1 MKKIVGSGEVQ
12 EIRDAAQIQ
21 REIQQFV
28 SRLTTVAECDEVI
41 QQAGLRYRMV
51 EGKWKQ
57 RRRNAG
63 VKHGA

>member
-63 VKHGA
+63 DKHGA

>member
-28 SRLTTVAECDEVI
+28 SRLTSVAECDEVI
-41 QQAGLRYRMV
+41 QQAGLRYQMV

-57 RRRNAG
+57 RRRRAG
-63 VKHGA
+63 GTHGA

>member
-28 SRLTTVAECDEVI
+28 SRLTSVAECD
-41 QQAGLRYRMV
+41 
-51 EGKWKQ
+51 
-57 RRRNAG
+57 
-63 VKHGA
+63 